1 MAQFVV
7 GEDGFVTEAAATE
20 QAQWYVSKC
29 PDVEPVDFEAHIML
43 IRAYAALKIDA
54 PFERRGGGLTKA
66 RYNVLRLLYTAADGR
81 MLMTELVHSMN
92 VSPTT
97 ITKLVDG
104 LEEDDSVRRVGNI
117 RDKRKIWVEL
127 MPKGREVVE
136 DTFPEV
142 VRHIGGLWV
151 GLSPQEKKVL
161 IHLLS
166 KLRYGILTDAA
177 HERVESVARDP
188 MMMPVFS

>member
-7 GEDGFVTEAAATE
+7 GDDGLVTEAAATE
-20 QAQWYVSKC
+20 QARWYVSKC

-54 PFERRGGGLTKA
+54 PFERGAGLTKA
-66 RYNVLRLLYTAADGR
+66 RYNVLRLLYSAEDSR
-81 MLMTELVHSMN
+81 MLMTELVHGLN

-104 LEEDDSVRRVGNI
+104 LEEDGSVRRVGNI

-136 DTFPEV
+136 DTFPNV
-142 VRHIGGLWV
+142 VRHIGSLWV
-151 GLSPQEKKVL
+151 GLSSQEKKVL

-177 HERVESVARDP
+177 HEHVESVAKDP